1 MKKVFKWI
9 AIVLLSPILLFLILA
24 ALLYVPPIQNWV
36 AQKVVAWA
44 SEKTGMEISVE
55 HVDIDFPLNLGIDG
69 MRVIQ
74 GTDTIADIR
83 RTVADV
89 KLWPLLNGD
98 IVVEGLEL
106 SDAKINTIDFIDD
119 LRLQGTIGTLSLSL
133 PDLDLGQMEVML
145 DYPRLEDANLTVYMS
160 DTAAI
165 DTSTTGWYIRF
176 DRFDLERTRLQLV
189 MDSAALFP
197 DTATRI
203 SAVLGQARIADADLD
218 LGLARFA
225 FGRIDW
231 QEGALSYN
239 RQLALSHIDLHL
251 DSLYAYGSDLRVGIG
266 SGSLHEDSTGLE
278 LTRLQG
284 QIALS
289 GEQLHIDNFSAS
301 TPRSQLTAQ
310 AHVDLS
316 SLDNP
321 DRSDRLV
328 SLELDA
334 SLDRSDLLRVMPELA
349 SLPDYPLSLHGHLNG
364 SMKQLN
370 VERLSIVVPTVLQAE
385 ASGRLGNLTDLDN
398 LTAQLDLETNL
409 YDVSSLSPFFS
420 LPADYRLPKGLSLK
434 GSIGSKQGQY
444 TANLT
449 ASEGGGIARLKG
461 YYHPKTESYEA
472 DIAVRNLQLRH
483 FMPRDSLGLVTAD
496 VQLSGRGIDPMGSHS
511 QLRADA
517 QLHQLQYGSWQLDS
531 INAAVTLSDGH
542 ALVKATSANALMGG
556 DIDIDA
562 QLGGSHVA
570 ATIEARLSHVDLFA
584 LGIASAPT
592 VVGLNGSV
600 QLDSDGKLTHNV
612 SALLDDL
619 YIRDSVATYHPE
631 KLGLL
636 LKTGQDT
643 TKVRMQSGDLI
654 LKLDAPDNYQHL
666 LAGFSMLADTLAS
679 QLKNRTI
686 DQPQLKQ
693 LLPTAS
699 LYLTSRQ
706 NNPLANMLKSAMGI
720 TFKDLTA
727 NFTSSPT
734 NGLNGDLVLLALD
747 MAGTPLDTIR
757 LSLVDKVTRQTFNG
771 QVTNGRRNKMA
782 VFNLLFDGQLHEHGA
797 RIGVRYYDEKNR
809 ESVRIG
815 AQADMVSGGLN
826 FRLMPSRP
834 TLGGKE
840 FALNDDNFLLLHD
853 NLKLEANID
862 MQADDGTH
870 ISVYTENQDS
880 TLLQDITISAHQL
893 NLSELTSDVALL
905 PNIAGMLEGD
915 YHLMMDAGHKIS
927 IASDMHIDQLAYE
940 GSHIGDLGSEFVYLL
955 REDGTHVVDGTLSL
969 ADEPIGTLQGSY
981 SSQKELDATLELTHM
996 PLSIANGFMPDQ
1008 LLGFEGYADG
1018 TLSMKGKMSKLMA
1031 NGEVRLSDG
1040 ALFSTPYGMRMLI
1053 GDMPLQIKESR
1064 LLFDRFT
1071 LYAQA
1076 AGDNRSQNSIGNPL
1090 YINGSANFLSDN
1102 SSQAID
1108 LRISARDFLLVNAKQ
1123 KKESVA
1129 YGRMFVNF
1137 FARLNGSLSQLNM
1150 RGRLDVLG
1158 TTDLNYILLDS
1169 PLSTDNQMDELVRF
1183 TDFSDTTQVT
1193 VERPESDV
1201 LNLDVSLNIDQGAHV
1216 RCALNAEQT
1225 NYVDLYGGGN
1235 LRMLIGSDGLN
1246 LTGRYT
1252 VESGTMKYS
1261 LPVIPLKTFN
1271 IEQGSYVEFT
1281 GEADNPTLSIKATER
1296 KRAAVTTEDAQTR
1309 SVNFD
1314 CGVVITRTLAD
1325 MGLQFIISAPEDMQV
1340 QNELSSMSAEQ
1351 RGKLAVTMLTT
1362 GMYLADGNT
1371 SSFSMNAA
1379 LSSFLQSEINSIT
1392 AGALKTVDL
1401 QVGLD
1406 NSTDASGQMHTDYSF
1421 RFAKR
1426 FWNNRLNVQ
1435 IGGKVSTGSEVQG
1448 QNQSFFDN
1456 VTMEYRLSPTS
1467 NQYVKLFYNQ
1477 NVYDWLDGYTSEY
1490 GCGFVWKR
1498 KLDRLID
1505 IFKLT
1510 PSQPIPNQLNPNAP
1524 TPNPSLREG
1533 RWGLNTNVV
1542 VPQDSLRR
1550 NDSIQ

>member
-1 MKKVFKWI
+1 MPPLTAQMKKVFKWI
-9 AIVLLSPILLFLILA
+9 GIVLLSPILLFVILA
-24 ALLYVPPIQNWV
+24 ALLYLPPVQNWMVKRV
-36 AQKVVAWA
+36 AAYA
-44 SEKTGMEISVE
+44 SQQTGMQITVD

-69 MRVIQ
+69 MRVVQ
-74 GTDTIADIR
+74 GTDTIADIQ

-98 IVVEGLEL
+98 IVVEGVEL
-106 SDAKINTIDFIDD
+106 SNAKINTIDFIDD
-119 LRLQGTIGTLSLSL
+119 LRLRGTIGSLSLSL
-133 PDLDLGQMEVML
+133 PGLALDRMEVL
-145 DYPRLEDANLTVYMS
+145 LGHPRLADADLTVYMS

-165 DTSTTGWYIRF
+165 DTSTTGWHIRF

-197 DTATRI
+197 DTATHIR
-203 SAVLGQARIADADLD
+203 AVMGQARISDADLD

-225 FGRIDW
+225 FGRINW

-239 RQLALSHIDLHL
+239 RQLALSHVDLHL
-251 DSLYAYGSDLRVGIG
+251 DSLYSYGPDLRVSIG
-266 SGSLHEDSTGLE
+266 SGSLREDSTGLE
-278 LTRLQG
+278 LTHLQG
-284 QIALS
+284 QLAMS
-289 GEQLHIDNFSAS
+289 GEQLHIDNLSARTS
-301 TPRSQLTAQ
+301 YSQLAVQ
-310 AHVDLS
+310 ARVDLS

-321 DRSDRLV
+321 DKSSQPV
-328 SLELDA
+328 SLDLDA
-334 SLDRSDLLRVMPELA
+334 SLDRSDLQRVLPQLA

-370 VERLSIVVPTVLQAE
+370 VERLSIVMPTVLQAE
-385 ASGRLGNLTDLDN
+385 ASGQLGNLTDLDN
-398 LTAQLDLETNL
+398 LTAQLDLETSL
-409 YDVSSLSPFFS
+409 YDVGPLSSLIS

-434 GSIGSKQGQY
+434 GSVSSQQGRY

-449 ASEGGGIARLKG
+449 ASEGGGTARLKG
-461 YYHPKTESYEA
+461 SYTPKTESYEA
-472 DIAVRNLQLRH
+472 DISVRSLNLRH
-483 FMPRDSLGLVTAD
+483 FMPRDSLGLLTAD
-496 VQLSGRGIDPMGSHS
+496 VQLSGRGTDPTASGS
-511 QLRADA
+511 QLKADA
-517 QLHQLQYGSWQLDS
+517 QLHLLQYGSWQLDS
-531 INAAVTLSDGH
+531 IMATATLSGGH
-542 ALVKATSANALMGG
+542 VLATATSANALVGG

-562 QLGGSHVA
+562 RLGGSRMA
-570 ATIEARLSHVDLFA
+570 ATIDARLSHVDLHA

-592 VVGLNGSV
+592 VVGMSGSV

-612 SALLDDL
+612 SALLDNL
-619 YIRDSVATYHPE
+619 YLRDSVATYHPE

-643 TKVRMQSGDLI
+643 TRVRIQSGDLI

-666 LAGFSMLADTLAS
+666 LTGLGTLADTLTS
-679 QLKNRTI
+679 QLQNHTI

-699 LYLTSRQ
+699 LFVTSQQ
-706 NNPLANMLKSAMGI
+706 NNPLANILKSAMGI
-720 TFKDLTA
+720 TFKDFTA
-727 NFTSSPT
+727 NVTSSPAS
-734 NGLNGDLVLLALD
+734 GLNGDLRLLALD
-747 MAGTPLDTIR
+747 VAGTPIDTIR

-797 RIGVRYYDEKNR
+797 RIGVRYFDEKNK

-815 AQADMVSGGLN
+815 AQADMVSGGIN
-826 FRLMPSRP
+826 FRLLPSRP

-840 FALNDDNFLLLHD
+840 FALNADNFLLLHD
-853 NLKLEANID
+853 DMKLEANID
-862 MQADDGTH
+862 MKADDGTH
-870 ISVYTENQDS
+870 LSVYTENQDS
-880 TLLQDITISAHQL
+880 TLLQDITFSAHQL

-905 PNIAGMLEGD
+905 PKISGTLEGD
-915 YHLMMDAGHKIS
+915 FHLMRDADRNIS
-927 IASDMHIDQLAYE
+927 VASDMHIDQLSYE
-940 GSHIGDLGSEFVYLL
+940 GSPVGDLGSEFVYLL
-955 REDGTHVVDGTLSL
+955 REDGTHVVDATLTL

-981 SSQKELDATLELTHM
+981 SSRKELDATLQLTHM

-1008 LLGFEGYADG
+1008 LVGFEGYADG
-1018 TLSMKGKMSKLMA
+1018 TLSMKGATSKLMA

-1040 ALFSTPYGMRMLI
+1040 YLFSTPYGMRMQF
-1053 GDMPLQIKESR
+1053 GNTPLQIKDSR
-1064 LLFDRFT
+1064 LLFDNFA

-1076 AGDNRSQNSIGNPL
+1076 VGDDRSTSRIGNPL
-1090 YINGSANFLSDN
+1090 YINGSANFLSDE

-1108 LRISARDFLLVNAKQ
+1108 LRINARNFQLVNAKQ

-1137 FARLNGSLSQLNM
+1137 FARLSGSLSQLNM

-1183 TDFSDTTQVT
+1183 TDFSDTTRVV
-1193 VERPESDV
+1193 VERPESDA
-1201 LNLDVSLNIDQGAHV
+1201 LNLDVTLSIDQGAHV
-1216 RCALNAEQT
+1216 KCALNADQT
-1225 NYVDLYGGGN
+1225 NYVDLYGGGD
-1235 LRMLIGSDGLN
+1235 LRMRMGSDGLN

-1261 LPVIPLKTFN
+1261 LPVIPLKTFS

-1281 GEADNPTLSIKATER
+1281 GQADNPTLSIKATER
-1296 KRAAVTTEDAQTR
+1296 KRAAVTTEDGQTR

-1325 MGLQFIISAPEDMQV
+1325 MGLAFIISAPEDMHV
-1340 QNELSSMSAEQ
+1340 QNELSTMSTEQ

-1371 SSFSMNAA
+1371 GNFTMNAA
-1379 LSSFLQSEINSIT
+1379 LSSFLQSEINNIT

-1435 IGGKVSTGSEVQG
+1435 IGGKVSTGAEVQG

-1477 NVYDWLDGYTSEY
+1477 NVYDWLDGYTGEY
-1490 GCGFVWKR
+1490 GGGFVWKR
-1498 KLDRLID
+1498 NLDRLTD
-1505 IFKLT
+1505 IFRFNQQTT
-1510 PSQPIPNQLNPNAP
+1510 PV
-1524 TPNPSLREG
+1524 PSPREG
-1533 RWGLNTNVV
+1533 RPDTNAV
-1542 VPQDSLRR
+1542 VPQDSLKR